1 MKNLVFVFLMIS
13 IISCKSQKKENIKS
27 NNLSNINATVIDNAV
42 LAGGK
47 LIRIDSFPSKY
58 IQPRPV
64 DVWLPENYLDNK
76 KYAVLY
82 MHDGQMLFDATKT
95 WNKQE
100 WMIDEV
106 ATKLMR
112 EGVTKDFIVVAI
124 HNISQIRWQD
134 LKPFEMT
141 P

>member
-124 HNISQIRWQD
+124 HNISQINY
-134 LKPFEMT
+134 
-141 P
+141 